1 MIPQCQ
7 ENTTSTNLLSQ
18 GTCQVGRE
26 HFLNT
31 INCLASSL
39 HSNIFK
45 RSKIKACVY
54 SGGLIVLFQG
64 YLICNLPS
72 EDPNVCV
79 FYLQGSWVVEH
90 QSF

>member
-18 GTCQVGRE
+18 GTCQVGRG

-31 INCLASSL
+31 TNCLAFSL
-39 HSNIFK
+39 HSNINK
-45 RSKIKACVY
+45 RSKIKECVY

-64 YLICNLPS
+64 ALIYNLPS
-72 EDPNVCV
+72 VCVCV
-79 FYLQGSWVVEH
+79 FFFLQGSWVVEH